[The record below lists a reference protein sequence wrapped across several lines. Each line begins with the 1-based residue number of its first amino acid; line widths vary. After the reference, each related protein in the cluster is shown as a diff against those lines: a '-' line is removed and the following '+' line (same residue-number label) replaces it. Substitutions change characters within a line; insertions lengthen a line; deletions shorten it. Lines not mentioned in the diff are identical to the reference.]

1 MAKTYTFTKKDA
13 NRLRKVYRYIRK
25 KPKFFYTCN
34 DDFQLIVGEVTFN
47 NTSGPVTYTYP
58 ETYTYLNIP
67 IVTAISYDSENN
79 SQADVNIFITSITT
93 TAVQFESSA
102 PFTGKVHFH
111 AIRVAC

>member
-1 MAKTYTFTKKDA
+1 MAKSYVFTKKDA

-25 KPKFFYTCN
+25 KPKFIFCSN
-34 DDFQLIVGEVTFN
+34 DDFKLLVGEVVFS
-47 NTSGPVTYTYP
+47 NTSGPVNFTYPTSVTYTAVP
-58 ETYTYLNIP
+58 V
-67 IVTAISYDSENN
+67 VTAISHDSENN

-111 AIRVAC
+111 IYSQD

>member
-1 MAKTYTFTKKDA
+1 MAKTYTFTKKDQ

-25 KPKFFYTCN
+25 KPKFIFTCKE
-34 DDFQLIVGEVTFN
+34 DFKLVVGDVTFT
-47 NTSGPVTYTYP
+47 NTAGPVTYNYP
-58 ETYTYLNIP
+58 STVSYANVP
-67 IVTAISYDSENN
+67 VVTAISYDSENN

-111 AIRVAC
+111 IYSQD

>member
-25 KPKFFYTCN
+25 KPKFIFTCN
-34 DDFQLIVGEVTFN
+34 DDFKLIVGTVTFSE
-47 NTSGPVTYTYP
+47 TSGPVTFTYP
-58 ETYTYLNIP
+58 SNVSYINVP
-67 IVTAISYDSENN
+67 VVTAISHDSESN

-111 AIRVAC
+111 IYSQD

>member
-25 KPKFFYTCN
+25 KPKFIFTCN
-34 DDFQLIVGEVTFN
+34 DDFKLVVGEAIFT
-47 NTSGPVTYTYP
+47 NTSGPVTFTYP
-58 ETYTYLNIP
+58 STVSYSNIP
-67 IVTAISYDSENN
+67 IITAISYDSESN
-79 SQADVNIFITSITT
+79 SSADVNIFITSITT

-111 AIRVAC
+111 IYSQD